1 MNKINIYGQTNK
13 SFYKV
18 AQDSLVD
25 VWDFK
30 NQLDGTKEVDFVE
43 NGSNYK
49 LENDEIFFINTTND
63 DLGDYLNVMINTN
76 QVNSI
81 TKNALK
87 VITTLYV
94 FEGSEGN
101 FQLYIQRIMPAARAE
116 KTILSFKPDIN
127 LGHIEKNK
135 VTIPIL
141 NYTHI
146 YWNQERQ
153 KIYFK
158 KFADLEIVF
167 PNFAK
172 YYREANENDL
182 EALQN
187 TQKYPF
193 LSVKSSILESLPKT
207 KLKTIAMIVDELD
220 KVKENIDEYKQ
231 YAQKYKP
238 NFIVNDKFEINVS
251 NDIDNLADIVF
262 RKIYTTEA
270 GEEEIRIANSFR
282 LLKSK
287 CDEQQHNPI
296 HHK

>member
-1 MNKINIYGQTNK
+1 MNEMNIYGQANK
-13 SFYKV
+13 DFYKV

-30 NQLDGTKEVDFVE
+30 SQLDKLKEVDFVE

-49 LENDEIFFINTTND
+49 LESDEIFFINTTND
-63 DLGDYLNVMINTN
+63 DLGDYLNVMINTS

-81 TKNALK
+81 TQNALK
-87 VITTLYV
+87 AIITLYV

-101 FQLYIQRIMPAARAE
+101 FHLYIQRIKNAARAE

-135 VTIPIL
+135 ITIPIL
-141 NYTHI
+141 NHTHI
-146 YWNQERQ
+146 YWNQKWQ

-158 KFADLEIVF
+158 KFTDLEIVF

-182 EALQN
+182 ATLQN

-193 LSVKSSILESLPKT
+193 LSVKSSVLESLSKT

-220 KVKENIDEYKQ
+220 MVKENIDEYKQ

-238 NFIVNDKFEINVS
+238 NFIVGNKFEINTLD
-251 NDIDNLADIVF
+251 DIDNLADIVF

-270 GEEEIRIANSFR
+270 GEEEIRIANSF
-282 LLKSK
+282 KVIK
-287 CDEQQHNPI
+287 
-296 HHK
+296 K